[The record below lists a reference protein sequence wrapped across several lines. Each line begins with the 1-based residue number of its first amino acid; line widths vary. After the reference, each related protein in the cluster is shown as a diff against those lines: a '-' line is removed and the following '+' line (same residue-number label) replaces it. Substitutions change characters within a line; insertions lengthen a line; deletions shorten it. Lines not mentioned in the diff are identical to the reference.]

1 MADQRQIIIK
11 RCRSKITLKTKKTK
25 LVSMNTTLKSKAL
38 DRIDI
43 SILDT
48 LQRDGRIANVDLA
61 KKVNLSASPCID
73 RVKRLEKS
81 GYIEGYGARLNA
93 AMLGFGTTVFIE
105 ITLDN
110 TTSAV
115 FDRFKDEVLKVP
127 HVVECHMVAGGFDY
141 LLKLRL
147 PNMDAYRIILE
158 QIVDLPGVVKNHTY
172 VVIEQVKRDTGLPLK
187 ANDSLG

>member
-1 MADQRQIIIK
+1 M
-11 RCRSKITLKTKKTK
+11 TLP
-25 LVSMNTTLKSKAL
+25 LKPKNL
-38 DRIDI
+38 DRIDLN
-43 SILDT
+43 ILDT
-48 LQRDGRIANVDLA
+48 LQKEGRIANVDLA
-61 KKVNLSASPCID
+61 RKVNLSASPCID
-73 RVKRLEKS
+73 RVKRLEKN

-187 ANDSLG
+187 ANDSLAQ

>member
-1 MADQRQIIIK
+1 
-11 RCRSKITLKTKKTK
+11 
-25 LVSMNTTLKSKAL
+25 MNSNPKAKAL

-48 LQRDGRIANVDLA
+48 LQKEGRIANVDLA

-147 PNMDAYRIILE
+147 PTMEAYRQILAK
-158 QIVDLPGVVKNHTY
+158 IVDLPGVAQTHTY
-172 VVIEQVKRDTGLPLK
+172 VVIEQVKNDRGLPLK
-187 ANDSLG
+187 THADASTPPQ

>member
-1 MADQRQIIIK
+1 MVIFDNYQYIIGLFIF
-11 RCRSKITLKTKKTK
+11 SLTAALMTLP
-25 LVSMNTTLKSKAL
+25 LKPKSL
-38 DRIDI
+38 DRIDLN
-43 SILDT
+43 ILDT
-48 LQRDGRIANVDLA
+48 LQKEGRIANVDLA
-61 KKVNLSASPCID
+61 RKVNLSASPCID
-73 RVKRLEKS
+73 RVKRLEKN